1 MVRWWARGLCEDRMS
16 TQGDGEY
23 FARRLAAE
31 RRMAREARDGTSRQL
46 HVRMASE
53 YARRAGIGARKDNA
67 GQAKS

>member
-1 MVRWWARGLCEDRMS
+1 MT

-23 FARRLAAE
+23 FARRFEAE
-31 RRMAREARDGTSRQL
+31 RRMAKEARDGASRQL

-53 YARRAGIGARKDNA
+53 YARRAGIGAKKDNV